1 MQVSILAA
9 DTCIDVGGNAAAD
22 KLDSLQGVM
31 RNVISILTLT
41 TIMTGCQYD
50 PYAGKYTVVEPTEND
65 VIGTYEYD
73 FQTIDYTVDKEGI
86 EKSGPKIIINSDKT
100 YKIEKIPY
108 FKKVGIMRYK
118 FEKQI
123 SISGTWTI
131 QEIGAVD
138 FGNGNI
144 KKHWGLILESAPDE
158 LKYAGLMGPEKP
170 DGIVFGFGDPDSGE
184 VMTLNRK

>member
-1 MQVSILAA
+1 MKNLIL
-9 DTCIDVGGNAAAD
+9 I
-22 KLDSLQGVM
+22 M
-31 RNVISILTLT
+31 TLV

-50 PYAGKYTVVEPTEND
+50 PYADKYTVVEPTDND

-73 FQTIDYTVDKEGI
+73 FQTVDHSVDKE
-86 EKSGPKIIINSDKT
+86 KLKRSGATITINEDKT
-100 YKIEKIPY
+100 YKIEKLPY
-108 FKKVGIMRYK
+108 FKEVGVLTYK
-118 FEKQI
+118 FDKQI

-158 LKYAGLMGPEKP
+158 LKYAGLMGTEKP
-170 DGIVFGFGDPDSGE
+170 NGIIFGFGDPDSGE
-184 VMTLNRK
+184 VMTLNKK